1 MYNFVME
8 KYWILL
14 AFGSCIFAGAT
25 SILAKIGI
33 NNVDS
38 HFATAI
44 RTCVVAAIACIF
56 AAALGQF
63 DQIGEISQRSYI
75 LLILSGLATGGSW
88 MCYFYALK
96 NADASKVAPID
107 KSSTILAI
115 LLATIIF
122 PDEPFNEVTVVG
134 LVGIAMGTVMMLGLP
149 RKAINEDMNKARVV
163 EISDE
168 EKRAKK
174 KEFTG
179 LIFALL
185 SAIFAAFTSI
195 LAKLGMEDV
204 PSQLGT
210 ALRTLV
216 VLVLAWGLVLLNSKH
231 KKEPYKMDKKS
242 FLFLILSGITTG
254 LSWVCYYAA
263 LKFGKASVVIPI
275 DKLSIVITVL
285 FAWIVLKE
293 KPTLS
298 SFVGLVLISAGTL
311 TLVIGA

>member
-1 MYNFVME
+1 ME

-14 AFGSCIFAGAT
+14 AFGSCVFAGAT

-38 HFATAI
+38 NFATAI
-44 RTCVVAAIACIF
+44 RTCVVAAIACVF
-56 AAALGQF
+56 AAVLGQF
-63 DQIGEISQRSYI
+63 SYITTISARSYI
-75 LLILSGLATGGSW
+75 LLALSGLATGGSW
-88 MCYFYALK
+88 ICYFYALK

-107 KSSTILAI
+107 KSSTILTI

-122 PDEPFNEVTVVG
+122 PDETFNEITVVG
-134 LVGIAMGTVMMLGLP
+134 IVGIAMGTVMMLGLP
-149 RKAINEDMNKARVV
+149 RKAIGEDMNKARPQELDAE
-163 EISDE
+163 EI
-168 EKRAKK
+168 KAKK
-174 KEFTG
+174 TEFKG

-185 SAIFAAFTSI
+185 SAVFAALTSI

-210 ALRTLV
+210 ALRTFV
-216 VLVLAWGLVLLNSKH
+216 VLILAWGIVLLNCKSK
-231 KKEPYKMDKKS
+231 KISYKVDKKS
-242 FLFLILSGITTG
+242 LIFLVLSGITTG
-254 LSWVCYYAA
+254 LSWICYYAA
-263 LKFGKASVVIPI
+263 LKFGKASVVVPI

-298 SFVGLVLISAGTL
+298 SVVGLVLMTAGTL
-311 TLVIGA
+311 TLVLGA

>member
-1 MYNFVME
+1 ME

-14 AFGSCIFAGAT
+14 AFGSCVFAGAT

-38 HFATAI
+38 NFATAI
-44 RTCVVAAIACIF
+44 RTCVVAAIACVF
-56 AAALGQF
+56 AAVLGQF
-63 DQIGEISQRSYI
+63 SYITTISARSYI
-75 LLILSGLATGGSW
+75 LLALSGLATGGSW
-88 MCYFYALK
+88 ICYFYALK

-107 KSSTILAI
+107 KSSTILTI

-122 PDEPFNEVTVVG
+122 PDETFNEITVVG
-134 LVGIAMGTVMMLGLP
+134 IVGIAMGTVMMLGLP
-149 RKAINEDMNKARVV
+149 RKAIGEDMNKARPKELDSE
-163 EISDE
+163 EI
-168 EKRAKK
+168 KAKK
-174 KEFTG
+174 TEFKG

-185 SAIFAAFTSI
+185 SAVFAALTSI

-210 ALRTLV
+210 ALRTFV
-216 VLVLAWGLVLLNSKH
+216 VLILAWGIVLLNCKSK
-231 KKEPYKMDKKS
+231 KISYKVDKKS
-242 FLFLILSGITTG
+242 LIFLVLSGITTG
-254 LSWVCYYAA
+254 LSWICYYAA
-263 LKFGKASVVIPI
+263 LKFGKASIVVPI

-298 SFVGLVLISAGTL
+298 SVVGLVLMTAGTL
-311 TLVIGA
+311 TLVLGA

>member
-1 MYNFVME
+1 ME

-14 AFGSCIFAGAT
+14 AFGSCVFAGAT

-38 HFATAI
+38 NFATAI
-44 RTCVVAAIACIF
+44 RTCVVAAIACVF
-56 AAALGQF
+56 AAVLGQF
-63 DQIGEISQRSYI
+63 SYITTISARSYI
-75 LLILSGLATGGSW
+75 LLALSGLATGGSW
-88 MCYFYALK
+88 ICYFYALK

-107 KSSTILAI
+107 KSSTILTI

-122 PDEPFNEVTVVG
+122 PDETFNEITVVG
-134 LVGIAMGTVMMLGLP
+134 IVGIAMGTVMMLGLP
-149 RKAINEDMNKARVV
+149 RKAIGEDMNKARPQELDAE
-163 EISDE
+163 EI
-168 EKRAKK
+168 KAKK
-174 KEFTG
+174 TEFKG

-185 SAIFAAFTSI
+185 SAVFAALTSI

-210 ALRTLV
+210 ALRTFV
-216 VLVLAWGLVLLNSKH
+216 VLILAWGIVILNCKSK
-231 KKEPYKMDKKS
+231 KISYKVDKKS
-242 FLFLILSGITTG
+242 LIFLVLSGITTG
-254 LSWVCYYAA
+254 LSWICYYAA
-263 LKFGKASVVIPI
+263 LKFGKASVVVPI

-298 SFVGLVLISAGTL
+298 SVVGLVLMTAGTL
-311 TLVIGA
+311 TLVLGA

>member
-1 MYNFVME
+1 MYNLIME
-8 KYWILL
+8 NYWILL
-14 AFGSCIFAGAT
+14 AFGSCVFAGAT

-33 NNVDS
+33 KNVDS
-38 HFATAI
+38 HLATAI

-63 DQIGEISQRSYI
+63 ESIDNISKRSYL

-88 MCYFYALK
+88 ICYFYALK
-96 NADASKVAPID
+96 NAAASKVAPID

-122 PDEPFNEVTVVG
+122 PDEAFNEVTVVG

-149 RKAINEDMNKARVV
+149 RKAINEDMNKAHKI
-163 EISDE
+163 EISE
-168 EKRAKK
+168 EEIKSKK
-174 KEFTG
+174 KELRG

-204 PSQLGT
+204 PAQLGT

-216 VLVLAWGLVLLNSKH
+216 VLVLAWGLVLLNFKH
-231 KKEPYKMDKKS
+231 KKEPYTMDKKS
-242 FLFLILSGITTG
+242 FLYLILSGITTG

-298 SFVGLVLISAGTL
+298 SVVGLVLITAGTMA
-311 TLVIGA
+311 LVFGA

>member
-1 MYNFVME
+1 ME

-14 AFGSCIFAGAT
+14 AFGSCVFAGAT

-38 HFATAI
+38 NFATAI
-44 RTCVVAAIACIF
+44 RTCVVAAIACVF
-56 AAALGQF
+56 AAVLGQF
-63 DQIGEISQRSYI
+63 SYITTISARSYI
-75 LLILSGLATGGSW
+75 LLALSGLATGGSW
-88 MCYFYALK
+88 ICYFYALK

-107 KSSTILAI
+107 KSSTILTI

-122 PDEPFNEVTVVG
+122 PDETFNEITVVG
-134 LVGIAMGTVMMLGLP
+134 IVGIAMGTVMMLGLP
-149 RKAINEDMNKARVV
+149 RKAIGEDMNKARPKELDAE
-163 EISDE
+163 EI
-168 EKRAKK
+168 KAKK
-174 KEFTG
+174 TEFKG

-185 SAIFAAFTSI
+185 SAVFAALTSI

-210 ALRTLV
+210 ALRTFV
-216 VLVLAWGLVLLNSKH
+216 VLILAWGIVLLNCKSK
-231 KKEPYKMDKKS
+231 KISYKVDKKS
-242 FLFLILSGITTG
+242 LIFLVLSGITTG
-254 LSWVCYYAA
+254 LSWICYYAA
-263 LKFGKASVVIPI
+263 LKFGKASVVVPI

-298 SFVGLVLISAGTL
+298 SVVGLVLMTAGTL
-311 TLVIGA
+311 TLVLGA